1 MGPVRGT
8 VDVVEA
14 FRVESG
20 AFVDALGRLPQ
31 DAWGLPTRCTPWS
44 VAGVVGHVV
53 TTVGRV
59 PGMVDAPAP
68 LGAEV
73 TSVSYYRAD
82 ARFSQGSNE
91 QRVRDAATRAD
102 ASSAG
107 KRALADELDRTAAQV
122 VMACGGQA
130 DGRVVRTRHG
140 DAMLLSEFMVT
151 RVFETALHGIDV
163 ADAVGQPAW
172 VTQPALR
179 VLVAMLFERPD
190 AAHALG
196 WAPDVLLRRATGRS
210 EVGSSD
216 RELLTG
222 CGLRDLALG

>member
-1 MGPVRGT
+1 MET
-8 VDVVEA
+8 

-20 AFVDALGRLPQ
+20 AFVSALGRLPQ

-73 TSVSYYRAD
+73 TAVSYYRAD
-82 ARFSQGSNE
+82 ARFSPASNA
-91 QRVRDAATRAD
+91 QRVRDAAARAD
-102 ASSAG
+102 SSSAG
-107 KRALADELDRTAAQV
+107 ERGLADQLDDTVEQV
-122 VMACGGQA
+122 VRACAGQR
-130 DGRVVRTRHG
+130 DDRVVLTRHG
-140 DAMLLSEFMVT
+140 DAILLSGFLVT

-163 ADAVGQPAW
+163 ADAVGQAAW
-172 VTQPALR
+172 VTEPAVR
-179 VLVAMLFERPD
+179 VLVAMLFERPE
-190 AAHALG
+190 AARALG

-216 RELLTG
+216 RERLTG